1 MAALT
6 TLFPVFF
13 MIGLGAIARI
23 KNWITPEQKD
33 GANNIVFNVLFPIMI
48 FNVLFTAKIEASVI
62 WIII

>member
-33 GANNIVFNVLFPIMI
+33 GAARQGIAGIYCTVCGERIKIAPGDFPQKG
-48 FNVLFTAKIEASVI
+48 T
-62 WIII
+62 

>member
-33 GANNIVFNVLFPIMI
+33 GANNIVFNVLFPSMI
-48 FNVLFTAKIEASVI
+48 LNV
-62 WIII
+62 